1 MSIASEISRLQQAKS
16 ALATSI
22 TNKGVTVPTATTID
36 GYAAL
41 VDSISGGGV
50 NMYDEMDAYMYIL
63 TPHAPPYDVNY
74 GALFNF
80 EPGKTYKIIVKCR
93 VSTTALSLFTYQ
105 GNANTPNVR
114 ITYLQGE
121 VTETTYTHSAET
133 TYTRIGMYTSNTSY
147 RSSNYAC
154 AVYIKEIG

>member
-1 MSIASEISRLQQAKS
+1 MSISTEIARLQQAKED
-16 ALATSI
+16 LATSI
-22 TNKGVTVPTATTID
+22 TNKGVTVPAATTID

-63 TPHAPPYDVNY
+63 TPYNPPYDTNY

-80 EPGKTYKIIVKCR
+80 VPGKTYKIIVKCR
-93 VSTTALSLFTYQ
+93 VSTGAHSLFTYQ

-114 ITYLQGE
+114 IMYLSGTI
-121 VTETTYTHSAET
+121 TETTYTHNEDT
-133 TYTRIGMYTSNTSY
+133 TYTRIGIYTSNSSY

-154 AVYIKEIG
+154 AVYIKEI